1 MRRIDPMSDAID
13 PKREQISDNFVLPRS
28 NGELIFASPW
38 EARAFGMAV
47 ALNDEGV
54 YAWRELSAS
63 LAAAERVGLES
74 TYYER
79 WLQTLENLA
88 LAHGL
93 ITESELEAKI
103 TDLAHDDHHH

>member
-1 MRRIDPMSDAID
+1 MSDARD
-13 PKREQISDNFVLPRS
+13 RKREQMSENFALPRS

-54 YAWRELSAS
+54 YAWRELSAG
-63 LAAAERVGLES
+63 LAAAERAGSES

-79 WLQTLENLA
+79 WLQALESLA

-93 ITESELEAKI
+93 VTESELEAKM
-103 TDLAHDDHHH
+103 TDLTHDDHHHH